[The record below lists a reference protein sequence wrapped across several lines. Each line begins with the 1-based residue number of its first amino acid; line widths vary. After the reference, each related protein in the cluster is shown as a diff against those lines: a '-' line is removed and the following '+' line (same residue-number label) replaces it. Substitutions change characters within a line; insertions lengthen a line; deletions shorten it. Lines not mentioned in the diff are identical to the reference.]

1 MTGNPKNDQVPAVE
15 NIIIAADH
23 GRLDVVTKLLE
34 SGVDPNT
41 VDEIGTS
48 ALHNAAKRGH
58 WHIAR
63 LLLEKNAS
71 PTLQDGN
78 NSIPLHLAIRAG
90 HKQIVR
96 LLLECDPSMC
106 EFKENE
112 IYSPIRIAAVCG
124 NAEIVQN
131 LLDCS
136 AITLGKSGQW
146 TALHSAALKGHDEIC
161 DILLKHDKS
170 LTRTF
175 WERMTGPNLQ
185 VDSKLYD
192 GKTPFVHAVEKN
204 HNRTVEVF
212 LRHYPEL
219 VKSIDGNFNKW
230 LLFHRAI
237 ELKQIDMVRIF
248 LRYGADLEMRDSYG
262 RGALHLAVAGGD
274 TELIQLILD
283 HGAVVDAKD
292 KSGFT
297 PETMT
302 GDPKIRM
309 ILRNHARAKSK
320 STLPAVAPVVSAPP
334 PEYKA

>member
-1 MTGNPKNDQVPAVE
+1 MTGNSNNDQDQAVE
-15 NIIIAADH
+15 NIIIAADL
-23 GRLDVVTKLLE
+23 GRLDLVTKLLE
-34 SGVDPNT
+34 DGADPNT

-48 ALHNAAKRGH
+48 ALHNAAKKGH

-106 EFKENE
+106 EFKGNGRN
-112 IYSPIRIAAVCG
+112 SPIHIAALFG
-124 NAEIVQN
+124 YAEIIQN
-131 LLDCS
+131 LLDCG
-136 AITLGKSGQW
+136 AVTLDKSGNW
-146 TALHSAALKGHDEIC
+146 TALHLAALKGHDEVC

-170 LTRTF
+170 LTRTL
-175 WERMTGPNLQ
+175 WERMTGPSLQ

-192 GKTPFVHAVEKN
+192 GKTPFVHAVEKQ

-219 VKSIDGNFNKW
+219 VKSGDGHHHKW
-230 LLFHRAI
+230 LLFHRVI

-248 LRYGADLEMRDSYG
+248 LRHGVDLEMRNSYG
-262 RGALHLAVAGGD
+262 KGALHLAVARED

-292 KSGFT
+292 KCGYT
-297 PETMT
+297 PEDMT
-302 GDPKIRM
+302 RDPKIRM
-309 ILRNHARAKSK
+309 ILRNHARAQSK
-320 STLPAVAPVVSAPP
+320 STLPAVAPMVSAPP